1 MKNVVVVGAGHAG
14 VELVASLREN
24 GFAGRIDL
32 LSDEPDLPYQR
43 PPLSK
48 EYIKKSTSAPLLR
61 PAQFYADNDVRL
73 HAGIAATAIQR
84 DARRLLLSDGSS
96 LGYDHLVFATGAR
109 NRLLGLPGIDR
120 PQVYQMRTLA
130 DVRRVI
136 TGLPGWKHVTII
148 GGGFIG
154 LEAAGLLSTMGA
166 KVALIELAPRLMQRS
181 VSPTVS
187 QWFLNHHQAQGVEF
201 HMERHVTS
209 IEEASSGVKVRLS
222 DGIGIATDAVIMAAG
237 VIPNTELASDARLHT
252 DNGIVVDSRL
262 STADVAISAL
272 GDCASYP
279 NVFAGGRTRL
289 ESVQNATDQA
299 RFLAARLCGRAG
311 TYSALPWFWSIQGA
325 ARLQIAGLGEAGLTE
340 IVRGDPAS
348 GKFSVFLFD
357 GDRLKAVESV
367 NSVADHMASRRLLG
381 MPQECRLTPGQ
392 ARDAEC
398 SLKDLVSLVH
408 QAA

>member
-48 EYIKKSTSAPLLR
+48 EYIKKPTSAPLLR

-73 HAGIAATAIQR
+73 HAGIAATAIER

-96 LGYDHLVFATGAR
+96 LIYDHLVLATGAR

-130 DVRRVI
+130 DVRRI
-136 TGLPGWKHVTII
+136 IAGLSGWKHVTII

-154 LEAAGLLSTMGA
+154 LEAAGLLSTMCV

-187 QWFLNHHQAQGVEF
+187 RWFLDYHRANGVEF

-209 IEEASSGVKVRLS
+209 IEETSSGVKVSLS
-222 DGIGIATDAVIMAAG
+222 DGIGIATDAVVMAAG
-237 VIPNTELASDARLHT
+237 VIPNTELASDAGLHT
-252 DNGIVVDSRL
+252 DNGIVVDSSL
-262 STADVAISAL
+262 STADAAISAL

-279 NVFAGGRTRL
+279 NVFAGGRARL

-299 RFLAARLCGRAG
+299 RFLAVRLCGRAG
-311 TYSALPWFWSIQGA
+311 SYSAFPWFWSIQGA

-340 IVRGDPAS
+340 IVRGDTAS

-357 GDRLKAVESV
+357 GDRLRAVESV
-367 NSVADHMASRRLLG
+367 NSVADHMASRRLLAI
-381 MPQECRLTPGQ
+381 PQECRLTPDQ
-392 ARDAEC
+392 ARDATC
-398 SLKDLVSLVH
+398 NLKDLVSPVH